1 MAAAPAGRRAASLG
15 RPIGLFA
22 GSASLSGL
30 EAYAERGDPYLD
42 MLDSSR
48 MPGSASEEASAH
60 SARTTTAIAERQ
72 ARLRSF
78 QRQCQ
83 RRAAAGQTKAR
94 QENQRPFRATAF
106 GISPDS
112 TWTSMIDP
120 QGTPCEGS
128 FYELAARAQVAR
140 RAALLSLTGDIVD
153 LQQQASA
160 DLSPF
165 EHTGGDSSGS
175 FSQEQYGWPVEGAL
189 PTPVARGRPADLLV
203 SPFGSPWAAALGS
216 SSDTAVDQT
225 SLSEGATDPALP
237 SQVLAAPETAPS
249 AKPAAASPPKPKFSP
264 AKRRAGSR
272 GAGPRQRAQSQGAA
286 VAALG
291 DESARYTSGLLSLL
305 LRAYAKRGRPPPT
318 PCACVPCPKCTAPVL
333 GANGD
338 LSHTLEWEAW
348 MRRAAGLA
356 SHARNCEFSGDAPS
370 LQRRIIAL
378 TRDAAAQW

>member
-1 MAAAPAGRRAASLG
+1 
-15 RPIGLFA
+15 LFA
-22 GSASLSGL
+22 GSAALSGL
-30 EAYAERGDPYLD
+30 EAYAERGDAHLD

-140 RAALLSLTGDIVD
+140 RAAMLSLT
-153 LQQQASA
+153 
-160 DLSPF
+160 
-165 EHTGGDSSGS
+165 DSSGS
-175 FSQEQYGWPVEGAL
+175 FSQEQYGSPVECAL

-203 SPFGSPWAAALGS
+203 SPFGSPWVDALGS
-216 SSDTAVDQT
+216 SSDAAVDQT
-225 SLSEGATDPALP
+225 SLSEVATDPAVP

-272 GAGPRQRAQSQGAA
+272 GGGPRQRAQSQGAA

-318 PCACVPCPKCTAPVL
+318 PCACVPCPKCAAPVL